1 MQVDTLRDPGELLEQ
16 AQPFLMADEARH
28 NLALGILG
36 FARDHPDVYPELE
49 GWIVRDD
56 GQVAGVAV
64 RTAPYNLIL
73 ARPVD
78 DRALEPLA
86 ASISSEL
93 PGVVGAV
100 PEVDGFTEAWS
111 AG

>member
-56 GQVAGVAV
+56 GQVA
-64 RTAPYNLIL
+64 
-73 ARPVD
+73 
-78 DRALEPLA
+78 
-86 ASISSEL
+86 ASR
-93 PGVVGAV
+93 
-100 PEVDGFTEAWS
+100 
-111 AG
+111 

>member
-56 GQVAGVAV
+56 GQVALKLVA
-64 RTAPYNLIL
+64 
-73 ARPVD
+73 
-78 DRALEPLA
+78 DRARRVIATTRDFARDVLR
-86 ASISSEL
+86 SEAFRS
-93 PGVVGAV
+93 GAY
-100 PEVDGFTEAWS
+100 TTS
-111 AG
+111 YTL